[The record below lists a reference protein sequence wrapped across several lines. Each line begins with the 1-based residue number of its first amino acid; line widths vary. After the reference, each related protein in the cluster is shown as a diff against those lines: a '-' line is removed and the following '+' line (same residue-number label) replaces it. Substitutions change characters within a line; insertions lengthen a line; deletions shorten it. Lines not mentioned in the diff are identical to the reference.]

1 VLNWL
6 EWSDEAFERAR
17 AFQKPVLLL
26 VRASWCRFCRELEQK
41 VLADERV
48 ARVLEERFVCVRVD
62 KDRRPDIDARYSKGG
77 WPTLS
82 WLDDAGELLASDTY
96 LDAGP
101 LLARA
106 ELVADFY
113 ARQRDTIRARIA
125 ESEAQLAAAERA
137 AAATRSKGPPR
148 LALDIVE
155 HVAHTIVETSDPTF
169 GGWGREHKFPQTEA
183 LDFALI
189 RWSQTGDAA
198 MLQLV
203 LRTLRCM
210 QEGEIHDHVEGG
222 FYRYATKADWSVPN
236 HEKMLDSNA
245 QRLFAYLEAWQAF
258 GDESFRRTAEGI
270 LSWMQTTLWDRELHA
285 FRGSQDADP
294 TYAHLP
300 TLGQRREHGA
310 PACDPTIF
318 ANWNAQA
325 ASTLFKAASVLG
337 EEAHAR
343 TAESVLE
350 FLLAELYDEGRGM
363 YHYWD
368 GTYHLAGLL
377 TDQAH
382 ALRALLDAYQY
393 SGDSSRLVPARRLA
407 DLAIENLHSA
417 EGGFFDT
424 LHDPSAQGGLRR
436 RSRSILENSVMAEA
450 LLRLAHLTGVHDY
463 ADTAHE
469 TLASFAGD
477 YKRFGHF
484 TAGYARAVD
493 LLFHEPV
500 HVTIVGRR
508 DARDTLALAQAAR
521 KPYVAS
527 RIVQILDLERDQSL
541 LERFHLPPR
550 HPTEPAH
557 AYVQRGRESYADTSD
572 PVRLPA
578 LMTRVERGS

>member
-1 VLNWL
+1 MHNWL

-26 VRASWCRFCRELEQK
+26 VRASWCRFSRELEHK

-77 WPTLS
+77 WPTLA
-82 WLDDAGELLASDTY
+82 WLDDAGELLAADTY

-113 ARQRDTIRARIA
+113 ERHRDTIRARIA
-125 ESEAQLAAAERA
+125 EAEAAQAPEEPAS
-137 AAATRSKGPPR
+137 TKGAPK
-148 LALDIVE
+148 LSLEIVE
-155 HVAHTIVETSDPTF
+155 HVAHTIQDSADPVY

-189 RWSQTGDAA
+189 RWSQTGDAS

-222 FYRYATKADWSVPN
+222 FYRYATKPDWSLPN

-258 GDESFRRTAEGI
+258 GDESFKRTAEGI

-294 TYAHLP
+294 AYAHLP
-300 TLGQRREHGA
+300 MLGQRREHGA

-325 ASTLFKAASVLG
+325 ASTLFKAAAVLG
-337 EEAHAR
+337 DEAHAR
-343 TAESVLE
+343 TAEGVLA
-350 FLLAELYDEGRGM
+350 FLLEELYDESRGV

-377 TDQAH
+377 SDQAYV
-382 ALRALLDAYQY
+382 LRALLDAYSY
-393 SGDSSRLVPARRLA
+393 SGDSARLVPARRIA
-407 DLAIENLHSA
+407 DLAIENLSSPG
-417 EGGFFDT
+417 GGFFDT
-424 LHDPSAQGGLRR
+424 QYDPAAQGGLRKR
-436 RSRSILENSVMAEA
+436 NRSILENSVMAEA
-450 LLRLAHLTGVHDY
+450 LLRLAHLSGVHDY
-463 ADTAHE
+463 ADTARA
-469 TLASFAGD
+469 TLESFAGD

-508 DARDTLALAQAAR
+508 GARDTAALAQAAR

-527 RIVQILDLERDQSL
+527 RIVQIVDPERDREL
-541 LERFHLPPR
+541 LERFQLPQR
-550 HPTEPAH
+550 AASEAAH
-557 AYVQRGRESYADTSD
+557 AYVQRGRESYAETGDAQ
-572 PVRLPA
+572 RLPA
-578 LMTRVERGS
+578 LMTRVERAT

>member
-1 VLNWL
+1 MLDWL
-6 EWSDEAFERAR
+6 EWSDGAFEQAR
-17 AFQKPVLLL
+17 ALQRPVLLF
-26 VRASWCRFCRELEQK
+26 VRASWCRFSRELEQA
-41 VLADERV
+41 VLGDERV
-48 ARVLEERFVCVRVD
+48 ERVLRERFVCVRVD

-77 WPTLS
+77 WPTLA
-82 WLDDAGELLASDTY
+82 WLDDTGVLLASDTY

-113 ARQRDTIRARIA
+113 ERQRDTIRARIA
-125 ESEAQLAAAERA
+125 EVEAEQAAEEPALGA
-137 AAATRSKGPPR
+137 AQAKGTPR
-148 LALDIVE
+148 LSLEIVE
-155 HVAHTIVETSDPTF
+155 HVAGTILETSDPAF

-210 QEGEIHDHVEGG
+210 QEGEIHDRTEGG
-222 FYRYATKADWSVPN
+222 FYRYATKPDWSMPN

-245 QRLFAYLEAWQAF
+245 QRLFVYLEAWQAF
-258 GDESFRRTAEGI
+258 GDESFKRTAEGI

-294 TYAHLP
+294 AYAHLP
-300 TLGQRREHGA
+300 MLGQRRAHGA

-325 ASTLFKAASVLG
+325 ASTLFKAAAVLDD
-337 EEAHAR
+337 EAHAR
-343 TAESVLE
+343 TAESVLA
-350 FLLAELYDEGRGM
+350 FLLEELYDESRGM

-377 TDQAH
+377 SDQACT
-382 ALRALLDAYQY
+382 LRALLDAYSY
-393 SGDSSRLVPARRLA
+393 TGDSGRLVPARRLA
-407 DLAIENLHSA
+407 DLAIENLHSPS
-417 EGGFFDT
+417 GGFFDT
-424 LHDPSAQGGLRR
+424 LFDPSAQGGLRKR
-436 RSRSILENSVMAEA
+436 NRSILENSIMAEA
-450 LLRLAHLTGVHDY
+450 LLRLAHLSGVSDY
-463 ADTAHE
+463 ADTARA
-469 TLASFAGD
+469 TLESFAGD
-477 YKRFGHF
+477 YKRYGHF

-493 LLFHEPV
+493 LFFHEPV

-508 DARDTLALAQAAR
+508 GARDTAALAQAAR

-527 RIVQILDLERDQSL
+527 RIVQLVDPERDREL
-541 LERFHLPPR
+541 LERIHLPARPAS
-550 HPTEPAH
+550 EPAH

-572 PVRLPA
+572 PLRLPA